1 MIIALKKYFLC
12 LLTIAILSVNVSA
25 EKLMD
30 IIPSP
35 TSLPSMSF
43 DDGNQSVGIE
53 KFLGRYVLV
62 NFWATWCVPCIKEMP
77 ALDRLAESFYEK
89 DLTIIAINQDAG
101 GFNEVKPFLKSM
113 ALKKILVWY
122 DKKNEG
128 FRDLSFKGLPTTVLI
143 NPKGFMVAKL
153 EGSAEWDQGLL
164 VEQIKNIVAEE
175 VQ

>member
-1 MIIALKKYFLC
+1 
-12 LLTIAILSVNVSA
+12 
-25 EKLMD
+25 
-30 IIPSP
+30 
-35 TSLPSMSF
+35 
-43 DDGNQSVGIE
+43 
-53 KFLGRYVLV
+53 
-62 NFWATWCVPCIKEMP
+62 MP

-89 DLTIIAINQDAG
+89 DLTIIAISQDAG

-113 ALKKILVWY
+113 TLKKILVWY

-128 FRDLSFKGLPTTVLI
+128 FRDLNFKGLPTTVLI

>member
-12 LLTIAILSVNVSA
+12 LLTIAILSVNASA

-30 IIPSP
+30 IMPSP
-35 TSLPSMSF
+35 TPLPSMSF
-43 DDGNQSVGIE
+43 DDGNQSAGIE
-53 KFLGRYVLV
+53 KFLGHYVLV

-77 ALDRLAESFYEK
+77 ALDRLAESLYK
-89 DLTIIAINQDAG
+89 QGLIIIAINQDAG

-122 DKKNEG
+122 DKKNKG
-128 FRDLSFKGLPTTVLI
+128 FRDLGFKGLPTTILI
-143 NPKGFMVAKL
+143 NPEGFMVAKL

-164 VEQIKNIVAEE
+164 VEQIKNIAARG